1 MRPLMKGMNFKMKQ
15 ISTKNKIIGL
25 VSILL
30 VIVGLIVVLVGG
42 FNVEQNYKT
51 HDKIKIYV
59 GEEIDI
65 EKIEKAVKEVFGKNK
80 AKVQKIEIYND
91 IFQVTAKE
99 ITEEQKN
106 AFVDKINELYPVK
119 VEENVGS
126 TENVENA
133 ENIENVENTGDVEN
147 VENSV
152 RVKKEDVKIVT
163 VSNVRL
169 RDIFKPYVMPFIIAT
184 LCILI
189 YIAIRYRK
197 LGVVKVILETGGILL
212 GFQILLL
219 SVLAIIRF
227 PMGRFTSP
235 MMLVA
240 YMVSVLYIS
249 HKWKVEK

>member
-1 MRPLMKGMNFKMKQ
+1 MKQ

-80 AKVQKIEIYND
+80 VKVQKVEIYND

-106 AFVDKINELYPVK
+106 AVVDKINELYPVK
-119 VEENVGS
+119 AKENVGN
-126 TENVENA
+126 TENVENIENT
-133 ENIENVENTGDVEN
+133 ENIENVENT
-147 VENSV
+147 ENSV
-152 RVKKEDVKIVT
+152 RVKKEDVEIVT

-169 RDIFKPYVMPFIIAT
+169 RDVFKPYVMPFIIAT
-184 LCILI
+184 LCILV
-189 YIAIRYRK
+189 YVAIRYRK

-212 GFQILLL
+212 GVQILLL
-219 SVLAIIRF
+219 SALAIIRF

-235 MMLVA
+235 IMLVA

-249 HKWKVEK
+249 HKWKNAR